1 MVTGPIHSLLLW
13 LDAEQI
19 PLGPTSEMA
28 VADGAHLD
36 DTSCD
41 LSHEEGGFS
50 AALSCTFMDH

>member
-19 PLGPTSEMA
+19 PLGPASEMA

-50 AALSCTFMDH
+50 AA